1 MQLSI
6 AHEVVIK
13 LANVVIRK
21 IDGDIQ
27 AEPFHDS
34 EQEIREFKQKG

>member
-21 IDGDIQ
+21 VEDGGI
-27 AEPFHDS
+27 EPLQDS
-34 EQEIREFKQKG
+34 EQEVREFKQKG

>member
-21 IDGDIQ
+21 VDGDIE
-27 AEPFHDS
+27 ADPFYDS
-34 EQEIREFKQKG
+34 EQEVREFKQKG